1 MIVPSPRRYLA
12 VAHSTIHEEDY
23 LTEYSYFFEGT
34 RQRDFSVALPR
45 VRMVIPHA
53 GVLELVPP
61 SAKAVGP
68 LRLRPFSVAPQT
80 NHGKIGKGT
89 GSFGKRRNKSHTLC
103 RRYVSKRPGGRVA
116 GSDRKK
122 KAELRVFDAMD

>member
-12 VAHSTIHEEDY
+12 VAHSPSTKEDY

-34 RQRDFSVALPR
+34 RQRDFYVALPR

-61 SAKAVGP
+61 SVEKPSGRCAFA
-68 LRLRPFSVAPQT
+68 LSASHRRLT
-80 NHGKIGKGT
+80 MGKIGKGT

-103 RRYVSKRPGGRVA
+103 RRYVSKRPRPSPSPSA
-116 GSDRKK
+116 G
-122 KAELRVFDAMD
+122 

>member
-12 VAHSTIHEEDY
+12 VAHSPSTKEDY

-34 RQRDFSVALPR
+34 RQRDFYVALPR

-53 GVLELVPP
+53 GVLELVPHR
-61 SAKAVGP
+61 KAAGP

-80 NHGKIGKGT
+80 NHG
-89 GSFGKRRNKSHTLC
+89 
-103 RRYVSKRPGGRVA
+103 
-116 GSDRKK
+116 
-122 KAELRVFDAMD
+122 

>member
-12 VAHSTIHEEDY
+12 VAHSPSTKEDY

-34 RQRDFSVALPR
+34 RQRDFYVALPR

-61 SAKAVGP
+61 SAKSRRAAAP
-68 LRLRPFSVAPQT
+68 SPFQ
-80 NHGKIGKGT
+80 
-89 GSFGKRRNKSHTLC
+89 RRT
-103 RRYVSKRPGGRVA
+103 A
-116 GSDRKK
+116 D
-122 KAELRVFDAMD
+122 